1 MEQEVTKIFG
11 LRAILEA
18 INSGQEIE
26 KVYIQK
32 EIQGTLAKALQHSIN
47 ENKIPFSFVPVEK
60 LNMLSKSK
68 NHQGAVAK
76 TSLISFKDLDE
87 LLTEIMATRKSPIF
101 LLMDQIS
108 DVRNLGAILRTAEC
122 TGVDAVIIPTHGN
135 APINADAIK
144 TSAGAAFKLPL
155 CKVHHVLD
163 AVHQLKA
170 LDIQV
175 VSLTEKT
182 DHLIYDI
189 DCSKATALVIGSE
202 DKGISNSV
210 LKNSDHRAKL
220 PLLGAIESLNVS
232 VACGAA
238 LYEIVRQR
246 R

>member
-1 MEQEVTKIFG
+1 MEQEVTRIFG

-18 INSGQEIE
+18 INAGQEIE

-76 TSLISFKDLDE
+76 TSLISFTDLDE
-87 LLTEIMATRKSPIF
+87 LLTTIMETRKSPVF

-144 TSAGAAFKLPL
+144 TSAGAAFKIPL
-155 CKVHHVLD
+155 CKVHNGVLPFQGD
-163 AVHQLKA
+163 ET
-170 LDIQV
+170 
-175 VSLTEKT
+175 SRFP
-182 DHLIYDI
+182 
-189 DCSKATALVIGSE
+189 
-202 DKGISNSV
+202 
-210 LKNSDHRAKL
+210 HR
-220 PLLGAIESLNVS
+220 V
-232 VACGAA
+232 
-238 LYEIVRQR
+238 
-246 R
+246 